1 MATVLPQDDYLEPLV
16 GEADVAV
23 LDAPIAMEPIQ
34 KLLSLAE
41 SRGDISNAWSEG
53 DLNRLGQQCVE
64 DYQRDKAEREDWEKI
79 VLKAQESAA
88 QEKRGEKNYPW
99 KGASNVQYPLLTVA
113 ALQFNARAYPAIVKG
128 DEAISV
134 KVVGSDKG
142 RPQMGPQ
149 GPVMQTQPGED
160 GQPQPVMGVDGQP
173 QPVWLVQPGEKGKRA
188 SRVKDY
194 LNTVLFYRM
203 DDWEADTDALLIM
216 LPVDG
221 CAFRKVWYSPQ
232 DEQQHAA
239 LVSALRIIVPVGAK
253 SCATTPRLTEEV
265 PDTFPYQ
272 IVERQRA
279 GIYREVVLEPGS
291 DDDQKPRLLIEQH
304 RLIDLDD
311 DGLPEPYVVTVDVN
325 TQKVLRVEAN
335 FSSRDVKVAEDG
347 RVLRIERGKF
357 FIKYDFFPHPQG
369 KFYGI
374 GLGHLLEQMGSV
386 IDTAINQMLDAG
398 HAQIAGGGFIA
409 SGLRLQSNGRA
420 RGDMRY
426 QPGVWRT
433 VDASGGAI
441 RDGIVDRTAP
451 QPSPVMIQILDMML
465 AASRDI
471 SSIKDVITGEASNN
485 GQVGTTL
492 ALIEQ
497 GLQVFTAIYKRVYR
511 SLREEYALLFDN
523 IRKFGG
529 ERAASDYAEVL
540 DDPEADFDRDFQ
552 ADDMDIRPVSDPQS
566 VTKMQAVAKAQF
578 IGAVDAANP
587 NVLDKR
593 EAVKRQ
599 LEAAD
604 IDDIDKLMPPPPP
617 PSGPTP
623 DVIAK
628 ANRDQAAAHKASA
641 EATKIE
647 QETVP
652 LAFNNGMVMGAQGA
666 DANGGGLPGMAG
678 GPGDPMG
685 VPGDPALQGLAA

>member
-1 MATVLPQDDYLEPLV
+1 MATVLTQDEYLEPL
-16 GEADVAV
+16 ATDSDAV
-23 LDAPIAMEPIQ
+23 LEPLTVEPAPIE
-34 KLLSLAE
+34 KLILLAD
-41 SRGDISNAWSEG
+41 SHGDISHIWSESS
-53 DLNRLGQQCVE
+53 LNRLGQQCVE
-64 DYQRDKAEREDWEKI
+64 DYQRDKSERGDWEKI
-79 VLKAQESAA
+79 VVKAQESAA
-88 QEKRGEKNYPW
+88 QEKRGAKDYPW

-113 ALQFNARAYPAIVKG
+113 ALQFNARSYPAIVKG

-142 RPQMGPQ
+142 RPEMGPQ
-149 GPVMQTQPGED
+149 GPVMQMQPGED
-160 GQPQPVMGVDGQP
+160 GQPQPVMGPDGQP
-173 QPVWLVQPGEKGKRA
+173 QPVWAVQPGEKGKRA
-188 SRVKDY
+188 ARVRDY

-203 DDWEADTDALLIM
+203 EDWEADTDALLMM
-216 LPVDG
+216 LPIDG

-265 PDTFPYQ
+265 PDTFPFQ

-279 GIYREVVLEPGS
+279 GTYREIELEPGS
-291 DDDQKPRLLIEQH
+291 DEDQAPRMLIEQH

-325 TQKVLRVEAN
+325 STKVLRVEAN
-335 FSSRDVKVAEDG
+335 FSKRDVMMAPDG
-347 RVLRIERGKF
+347 RVLSIKRGKF

-374 GLGHLLEQMGSV
+374 GLGHLLEQIGSV

-398 HAQIAGGGFIA
+398 HAQIAGGGFVA
-409 SGLRLQSNGRA
+409 SGLRLQSSGRN

-441 RDGIVDRTAP
+441 RDGIVDRPVP

-511 SLREEYALLFDN
+511 SLREEFALLFDN
-523 IRKFGG
+523 IAKHGG
-529 ERAASDYAEVL
+529 ERAASDYADVL
-540 DDPEADFDRDFQ
+540 DDPEADFARDFE
-552 ADDMDIRPVSDPQS
+552 AEDMDIRPVSDPQS

-578 IGAVDAANP
+578 IGQVAAANP
-587 NVLDKR
+587 DIMDPR
-593 EAVKRQ
+593 EAVRRQ

-604 IDDIDKLMPPPPP
+604 IDDIDKLMPPPAPP
-617 PSGPTP
+617 QGPTP

-628 ANRDQAAAHKASA
+628 ANRDQAAAHKDSA
-641 EATKIE
+641 AAAKIE

-652 LAFNNGMVMGAQGA
+652 LAFNNGMVMGAQNA
-666 DANGGGLPGMAG
+666 DANGGGVPGMAA
-678 GPGDPMG
+678 GPGDGMG
-685 VPGDPALQGLAA
+685 VPADQPIQGPAA